1 MPARTDSQQTGV
13 SVRTID
19 TFEHGPLPV
28 LDTWR
33 DCRHT
38 RTGWTAINGK
48 GERLN
53 IRYHPE
59 DCWPGPA
66 RMPDEDHAVIGRS
79 AVGDEPRNA
88 GGYVAVGAV
97 LIERAPRAV
106 PKRRPRGG
114 RGGK

>member
-1 MPARTDSQQTGV
+1 MQM
-13 SVRTID
+13 ID
-19 TFEHGPLPV
+19 TAYGMLPV
-28 LDTWR
+28 IDTWR

-38 RTGWTAINGK
+38 KAGWTAINGK

-88 GGYVAVGAV
+88 GGSVAVGAV